1 MQKLYGA
8 CLACML
14 LSVFSYAQTSSNESK
29 PDYTRSA
36 SIGVY
41 FTLTDFK
48 TANDIRTTSLNSV
61 LDKKQFGKI
70 KEMSPGL
77 AVTYM
82 KGISNHLDYAI
93 TASGTFADFAFP
105 NRPTAGSEKFFIEV
119 DASIVGKMFT
129 DKYWLIPTVN
139 LGIGASKYGSYY
151 GAFIPAGVGLQL
163 NFFDEAYFIV
173 NSQYRLPVTETQ
185 NYHFFHSVG
194 IVGKLG
200 KKGEETAKLKNRPGI
215 PFATK

>member
-8 CLACML
+8 CLACIL
-14 LSVFSYAQTSSNESK
+14 LSVFTYAQDNTETTT
-29 PDYTRSA
+29 DYTRPA

-41 FTLTDFK
+41 FFLSDFK

-61 LDKKQFGKI
+61 LDRKQFGKI

-93 TASGTFADFAFP
+93 TASGTFVDFAFP
-105 NRPTAGSEKFFIEV
+105 NRPTAGTEKFFLEV
-119 DASIVGKMFT
+119 DASAVGKMFT
-129 DKYWLIPTVN
+129 DRYWLIPTIN
-139 LGIGASKYGSYY
+139 LGVGASKYGSYF
-151 GAFIPAGVGLQL
+151 GAYIPAGVGLQL
-163 NFFDEAYFIV
+163 NFFREAYFII
-173 NSQYRLPVTETQ
+173 NSQYRIPITETQ
-185 NYHFFHSVG
+185 NYHFYHSIG
-194 IVGKLG
+194 ITGKLG
-200 KKGEETAKLKNRPGI
+200 KRADETTRIKKRPGI